1 MKAQR
6 LTVKNHR
13 LYMRAYVT
21 DFKFVGHRSACIDR
35 LHARIL
41 GTTLYVGKKVPTEQ
55 KHGRSPF
62 WKITVCEER
71 SKQDEGAK
79 AAEVNVL
86 STRKPAYIQN
96 LYITI
101 SAPVPIKFAL
111 SGAVFVG
118 DGRKFA
124 FLFRK
129 ILIDVNTDK
138 EMVVLIDSEEHCSPR
153 QCRSTTLTGF

>member
-1 MKAQR
+1 M
-6 LTVKNHR
+6 
-13 LYMRAYVT
+13 
-21 DFKFVGHRSACIDR
+21 
-35 LHARIL
+35 
-41 GTTLYVGKKVPTEQ
+41 GKRVPTEQ
-55 KHGRSPF
+55 KHGHSPF

-96 LYITI
+96 LYIIITTT
-101 SAPVPIKFAL
+101 VPIKFAL
-111 SGAVFVG
+111 SGAVLVG

-138 EMVVLIDSEEHCSPR
+138 EMVVLIDQKNIAVQDNADRRLERASEKAGCDISQSFTSPR
-153 QCRSTTLTGF
+153 